1 MKKWR
6 SNGLPQPAVLGKM
19 FKSLKCSEG
28 VVIFT
33 GIRVSASSLKCT
45 SQPVRTRS
53 SRFGHRS
60 GSPVSL
66 LSGGIRSGSPV
77 SMLSGVI
84 RSGSPVTLL
93 SGVIRSRILLPLLL
107 LSSVAPGLSSAQVQ
121 ARPQF
126 NAAPATPQIL
136 CPTQVIG
143 NRRIPKESVLART
156 YLQPGDV
163 YDPAAIEQ
171 TFNSLW
177 NTGYF
182 EDVRIERVDEPKC
195 IQLLI
200 YVREKAT
207 IRAINYVGVNAVSV
221 SDILDRFKK
230 EHVPLTVESQFDYT
244 KLQRA
249 ASA

>member
-66 LSGGIRSGSPV
+66 LSG
-77 SMLSGVI
+77 
-84 RSGSPVTLL
+84 
-93 SGVIRSRILLPLLL
+93 VIRSRILLPLLL
-107 LSSVAPGLSSAQVQ
+107 LSSAAPGLSSAQVQ

>member
-66 LSGGIRSGSPV
+66 LSG
-77 SMLSGVI
+77 
-84 RSGSPVTLL
+84 
-93 SGVIRSRILLPLLL
+93 VIRSRILLPLLL

-136 CPTQVIG
+136 CPPQGIG

-163 YDPAAIEQ
+163 YDPAAVEQ

-200 YVREKAT
+200 YVREKPT
-207 IRAINYVGVNAVSV
+207 IRAINYTGLNVVSV
-221 SDILDRFKK
+221 SDVLDRFKK
-230 EHVPLTVESQFDYT
+230 EKVGVTVESQ
-244 KLQRA
+244 
-249 ASA
+249 